1 MSERARMPARR
12 ERPEPRKLR
21 AIARFIATENT
32 RNVFFTDHALE
43 RMEERDIPDV
53 TVYRVLRNGHIK
65 GDPEPGKNEGEWIIK
80 ICDAVRGR
88 REVGVVTIVVN
99 DKKLVITTVEWE
111 DPR

>member
-1 MSERARMPARR
+1 MSERSRIPARR
-12 ERPEPRKLR
+12 KRPDARKLR
-21 AIARFIATENT
+21 EIARFITAEDT

-53 TVYRVLRNGHIK
+53 TVYRVLRKGHIK
-65 GDPEPGKNEGEWIIK
+65 GEPEPGKKKGEWIIK

>member
-1 MSERARMPARR
+1 MSKRSRIPASRKL
-12 ERPEPRKLR
+12 PDPRKLR
-21 AIARFIATENT
+21 EIARFIATENT
-32 RNVFFTDHALE
+32 QNLFFTDHALE
-43 RMEERDIPDV
+43 RMEDRDIPDV

>member
-1 MSERARMPARR
+1 MSKRSRIPAG
-12 ERPEPRKLR
+12 RKLPDPGKLR
-21 AIARFIATENT
+21 EIARFIATEKT
-32 RNVFFTDHALE
+32 QNVFFTDHALE
-43 RMEERDIPDV
+43 RMEDRDIPDV

>member
-1 MSERARMPARR
+1 MSKRSRIPASRK
-12 ERPEPRKLR
+12 RPDPRKLR
-21 AIARFIATENT
+21 EIARFIATENT
-32 RNVFFTDHALE
+32 QNVFFTDHALE

>member
-12 ERPEPRKLR
+12 ERPDLGKLR
-21 AIARFIATENT
+21 EIARFIATENT
-32 RNVFFTDHALE
+32 GNVFFTDHAFE

-53 TVYRVLRNGHIK
+53 TIYRVLRNGHIK
-65 GDPEPGKNEGEWIIK
+65 GEPEPGKKEGEWKIK

-99 DKKLVITTVEWE
+99 NEKLVITTVEWE

>member
-1 MSERARMPARR
+1 MSKRPRIPAS
-12 ERPEPRKLR
+12 RKLPDPGKLR
-21 AIARFIATENT
+21 EIARFIATENT
-32 RNVFFTDHALE
+32 QNVFFTDHALE
-43 RMEERDIPDV
+43 RMEDRDIPDV